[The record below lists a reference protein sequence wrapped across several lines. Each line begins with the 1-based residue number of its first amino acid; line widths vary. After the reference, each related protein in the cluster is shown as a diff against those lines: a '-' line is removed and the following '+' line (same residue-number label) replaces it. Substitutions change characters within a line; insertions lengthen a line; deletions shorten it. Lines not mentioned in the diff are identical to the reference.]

1 MRDNKLPTVFNLN
14 WDALK
19 ILLKVVLVAR
29 HAVDVIV
36 DNCYGTA
43 SIKKKVG
50 VVYNNTKSSLYKIII
65 HMKPLIATI
74 MIVVTLLTTWDKQS
88 TIVAICLVL
97 VVDNLLQG
105 EVIIY
110 VVAMMKSVRA

>member
-1 MRDNKLPTVFNLN
+1 M
-14 WDALK
+14 
-19 ILLKVVLVAR
+19 AR

-43 SIKKKVG
+43 SIRKKVG

-74 MIVVTLLTTWDKQS
+74 MIVVTLLTT
-88 TIVAICLVL
+88 
-97 VVDNLLQG
+97 
-105 EVIIY
+105 
-110 VVAMMKSVRA
+110 

>member
-1 MRDNKLPTVFNLN
+1 M
-14 WDALK
+14 
-19 ILLKVVLVAR
+19 AR
-29 HAVDVIV
+29 QAVDVIV

-74 MIVVTLLTTWDKQS
+74 MIVVTLLTT
-88 TIVAICLVL
+88 
-97 VVDNLLQG
+97 
-105 EVIIY
+105 
-110 VVAMMKSVRA
+110 